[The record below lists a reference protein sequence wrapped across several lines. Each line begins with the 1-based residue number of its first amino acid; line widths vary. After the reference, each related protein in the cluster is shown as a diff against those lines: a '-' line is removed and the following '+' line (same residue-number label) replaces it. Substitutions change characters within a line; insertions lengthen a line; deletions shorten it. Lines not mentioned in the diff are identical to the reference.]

1 MHQIRYQKRICTDQE
16 KIEALLHRARTG
28 VVGMVEAGMPYT
40 VPVNFVWYNGA
51 VYFHGMGSGRKEN
64 ILREAPPVCFTVYEE
79 NGTVT
84 DPVPCKADT
93 AYLSIMIFGTAVKVT
108 DFTEAADALQQI
120 LDKYTPG
127 YYTQTLSGS
136 LIEKYR
142 SAHDNNAVAVYRIEP
157 QEMTVKENAVAEV

>member
-1 MHQIRYQKRICTDQE
+1 
-16 KIEALLHRARTG
+16 
-28 VVGMVEAGMPYT
+28 
-40 VPVNFVWYNGA
+40 
-51 VYFHGMGSGRKEN
+51 
-64 ILREAPPVCFTVYEE
+64 
-79 NGTVT
+79 
-84 DPVPCKADT
+84 
-93 AYLSIMIFGTAVKVT
+93 MIFGTAVKVT
-108 DFTEAADALQQI
+108 DFTEASAALQQI